1 MRAETGLPAEG
12 KLEHAIKKF
21 ENKLSKYRPTEKARI
36 MKAVEWAQHKH
47 GDQKRASGEPFFIHP
62 LKVAEFLVD
71 FGMDPEAVI
80 AALLHDVLEDTG
92 TSEAEMKKMF
102 GRDVV
107 SLVDGVTKISIVKAK
122 SKSIQETETMR
133 KMLMA
138 MTKDIRVILIK
149 LADKL
154 HNMQTLEH
162 LPPEKRK
169 KIANEC
175 LEIYA
180 PLAGRLGISG
190 LKTDLEDLAL
200 KHLKPD
206 VYKQLSGTIH
216 LVQHENVAYLK
227 KIERTILKS
236 AAAENINIEVSTRAK
251 HIYSVYRKM
260 KKRKKA
266 IDEINDLLGIRILCN
281 TPNECYTILGLV
293 HRLWPPIENRFKDY
307 IAMPKD
313 NQYQSLHTTVMCM
326 DGRRLEVQ
334 IRTYAMHYT
343 AEYGVAAHWIY
354 KDQNRGDKMK
364 PEDLA
369 IINRLKRWN
378 EQHIPQVE
386 FWEEIKSELLRDSIY
401 VFTPQG
407 HIIELAK
414 DATPIDFAYHIH
426 TEVGNHCIGAKADGS
441 IIPLNTPLRNTQ
453 VVEVMT
459 SSRGK
464 PNLNWLRFAKTS
476 KAKNKI
482 RQWLNKNNEDLI
494 IEKNII
500 AKNRPPAEHKPEE
513 KPRIEKPSEESG
525 DVVKSVVDPGR
536 IGFRIGDEKNMMISL
551 AHCCTPVTG
560 DSIIG
565 YVSRGRGIIVHKRSC
580 PNLAHI
586 DGFAERSIEVEWEA
600 VSPTASRRFEVTSK
614 RTNDLFSE
622 IEGSIRKYGGH
633 LIEGKL
639 EENDKGN
646 LKGSFTMEMH
656 RNVEYKQILKSI
668 RMIPSVLNIR
678 PLS

>member
-1 MRAETGLPAEG
+1 MDH
-12 KLEHAIKKF
+12 KIQKF
-21 ENKLSKYRPTEKARI
+21 ENKLSKYRPTERAKI
-36 MKAVEWAQHKH
+36 IKAVEWADLKH

-71 FGMDPEAVI
+71 LGMDHETII
-80 AALLHDVLEDTG
+80 AALLHDVLEDTS
-92 TSEAEMKKMF
+92 TSETEMKKEF
-102 GRDVV
+102 GRQVV
-107 SLVDGVTKISIVKAK
+107 ALVDGVTKISIVKAK

-133 KMLMA
+133 KMLIA
-138 MTKDIRVILIK
+138 MTKDIRVIIIK

-154 HNMQTLEH
+154 HNMQTLQH
-162 LPPEKRK
+162 LPEAKRK
-169 KIANEC
+169 NIANEC

-190 LKTDLEDLAL
+190 LKTDLEDLSL
-200 KHLKPD
+200 KHLRPD

-216 LVQHENVAYLK
+216 LVHHENENYLK
-227 KIERTILKS
+227 KVERTILKTTH
-236 AAAENINIEVSTRAK
+236 EEGIQIEVSTRIK

-281 TPNECYTILGLV
+281 TQNECYTILGIV

-307 IAMPKD
+307 IAMAKS
-313 NQYQSLHTTVMCM
+313 NQYQSLHTTVMCY

-354 KDQNRGDKMK
+354 KDTHEGEKLK

-369 IINRLKRWN
+369 IINKLKRWN
-378 EQHIPQVE
+378 EQHVPHVE
-386 FWEEIKSELLRDSIY
+386 FWEEIKGEILRDSIY
-401 VFTPQG
+401 VFTPKG
-407 HIIELAK
+407 HIVELAK
-414 DATPIDFAYHIH
+414 NSTPLDFAYHIH

-441 IIPLNTPLRNTQ
+441 IITLNTPLRNTQ
-453 VVEVMT
+453 VIEVLT
-459 SSRGK
+459 SNRGK
-464 PNLNWLRFAKTS
+464 PNVNWLRFAQTS

-482 RQWLNKNNEDLI
+482 RQWLNKHNEDLI

-500 AKNRPPAEHKPEE
+500 AKKAPLPAGEDKAEKPE
-513 KPRIEKPSEESG
+513 KKSGVKDTSEVIKRVIDSAR
-525 DVVKSVVDPGR
+525 VVFK
-536 IGFRIGDEKNMMISL
+536 IGDEKNMMISL
-551 AHCCTPVTG
+551 ANCCHPNTG
-560 DSIIG
+560 DDIIG
-565 YVSRGRGIIVHKRSC
+565 YVSRGRGIIVHKRNC
-580 PNLAHI
+580 PNLKNI
-586 DGFAERSIEVEWEA
+586 EEFKERSIEVEWEA
-600 VSPTASRRFEVTSK
+600 VSPVTSRRFEVTS
-614 RTNDLFSE
+614 RLTNDLFSE
-622 IEGSIRKYGGH
+622 IEGSVRKYGGH

-646 LKGSFTMEMH
+646 LKGAFTMEMN
-656 RNVEYKQILKSI
+656 RSVDYKQILKSI
-668 RMIPSVLNIR
+668 RTIPSVLNIR

>member
-1 MRAETGLPAEG
+1 M
-12 KLEHAIKKF
+12 EHTIKKF
-21 ENKLSKYRPTEKARI
+21 EDKLSRFRPTERVKI
-36 MKAVEWAQHKH
+36 IKAVEWAEQKH
-47 GDQKRASGEPFFIHP
+47 RDQKRASGEPFFVHP
-62 LKVAEFLVD
+62 LKVADFLVD
-71 FGMDPEAVI
+71 FGMDHETVI

-92 TSEAEMKKMF
+92 TSETEMKKEF
-102 GRDVV
+102 GRNVV
-107 SLVDGVTKISIVKAK
+107 ALVDGVTKISIVKAK

-133 KMLMA
+133 KMLIA
-138 MTKDIRVILIK
+138 MTKDLRVIIIK

-154 HNMQTLEH
+154 HNMQTLQH
-162 LPPEKRK
+162 LSEEKRK
-169 KIANEC
+169 RIANEC

-216 LVQHENVAYLK
+216 LVQHENLNYLK
-227 KIERTILKS
+227 KVERTILRS
-236 AAAENINIEVSTRAK
+236 THDEGIQIEVSTRAK

-266 IDEINDLLGIRILCN
+266 VEEINDLLGIRILCN
-281 TPNECYTILGLV
+281 TPNECYTILGIV

-307 IAMPKD
+307 IAMPKA
-313 NQYQSLHTTVMCM
+313 NQYQSLHTTVMCFE
-326 DGRRLEVQ
+326 GRRLEVQ

-343 AEYGVAAHWIY
+343 AEYGIAAHWVY
-354 KDQNRGDKMK
+354 KDSRNEKLKQ
-364 PEDLA
+364 EDLA
-369 IINRLKRWN
+369 IINKLKRWN
-378 EQHIPQVE
+378 EQHVPQVE
-386 FWEEIKSELLRDSIY
+386 FWDEIKSELLRDSIY
-401 VFTPQG
+401 VFTPKG
-407 HIIELAK
+407 HIVELAK

-441 IIPLNTPLRNTQ
+441 IITLNTPLRNTQ

-459 SSRGK
+459 SNRGK
-464 PNLNWLRFAKTS
+464 PNINWLRFAKTS

-482 RQWLNKNNEDLI
+482 RQWLNKHNEDLI

-500 AKNRPPAEHKPEE
+500 AKSKPAAPHAQPHPKEGEQAGKPVTDAG
-513 KPRIEKPSEESG
+513 KI
-525 DVVKSVVDPGR
+525 VKRVIDSAKVR
-536 IGFRIGDEKNMMISL
+536 FRIGDENNMMISL
-551 AHCCTPVTG
+551 ANCCKPVTG
-560 DSIIG
+560 DNIIG
-565 YVSRGRGIIVHKRSC
+565 YVSRGRGIIVHKRNC
-580 PNLAHI
+580 PNLKNI
-586 DGFAERSIEVEWEA
+586 KEFEERSVEVEWEA

-614 RTNDLFSE
+614 LTNDLFSE
-622 IEGSIRKYGGH
+622 IEGSVRKYGGH

-646 LKGSFTMEMH
+646 LKGAFTMEMS
-656 RNVEYKQILKSI
+656 RNGDYRQILKSI
-668 RMIPSVLNIR
+668 RTIPSVLNIR

>member
-1 MRAETGLPAEG
+1 M
-12 KLEHAIKKF
+12 EHKIKKF
-21 ENKLSKYRPTEKARI
+21 EDKISKYRPTEKARI
-36 MKAVEWAQHKH
+36 IKAVEWAELKH

-71 FGMDPEAVI
+71 LGMDHETVI

-92 TSEAEMKKMF
+92 TSESEMKKEF
-102 GRDVV
+102 GRNIVA
-107 SLVDGVTKISIVKAK
+107 LVDGVTKISIVKAK

-133 KMLMA
+133 KMLIA
-138 MTKDIRVILIK
+138 MTKDIRVIIIK

-154 HNMQTLEH
+154 HNMQTLQF
-162 LPPEKRK
+162 LPEQKRK
-169 KIANEC
+169 NIANEC

-206 VYKQLSGTIH
+206 VFKQLSGTIH
-216 LVQHENVAYLK
+216 LVQHENENYLK
-227 KIERTILKS
+227 KVERTILK
-236 AAAENINIEVSTRAK
+236 AAHDEDIQIEVSTRAK

-266 IDEINDLLGIRILCN
+266 IEEINDLLGIRILCN
-281 TPNECYTILGLV
+281 TPTECYTILGLV

-307 IAMPKD
+307 IAMPKS
-313 NQYQSLHTTVMCM
+313 NQYQSLHTTVMCYE
-326 DGRRLEVQ
+326 GRRLEVQ

-343 AEYGVAAHWIY
+343 AEYGIAAHWIY
-354 KDQNRGDKMK
+354 KDNNKKESMK

-369 IINRLKRWN
+369 IINKLKRWN
-378 EQHIPQVE
+378 EKHVPQVE
-386 FWEEIKSELLRDSIY
+386 FWEDVKSELLRDSIY
-401 VFTPQG
+401 VFTPKG
-407 HIIELAK
+407 HIVELAK
-414 DATPIDFAYHIH
+414 DATPLDFAYHIH
-426 TEVGNHCIGAKADGS
+426 TEVGNRCIGAKADGS

-453 VVEVMT
+453 VIEVLT
-459 SSRGK
+459 SNRGK
-464 PNLNWLRFAKTS
+464 PNINWLRYAKTS

-482 RQWLNKNNEDLI
+482 RQWLNKHNEDLI

-500 AKNRPPAEHKPEE
+500 AKNKPVPEKPAEEPVKEKTGKPE
-513 KPRIEKPSEESG
+513 KSEIIKRVIDSTK
-525 DVVKSVVDPGR
+525 V
-536 IGFRIGDEKNMMISL
+536 GFRIGEEKNMMISL
-551 AHCCTPVTG
+551 AHCCNPVTG

-565 YVSRGRGIIVHKRSC
+565 YVSRGRGIIVHKRDC
-580 PNLAHI
+580 PNLNHI
-586 DGFAERSIEVEWEA
+586 NEFDERSVDVEWEA
-600 VSPTASRRFEVTSK
+600 VSPVSSRRFEVTSK
-614 RTNDLFSE
+614 ITNDLFSE
-622 IEGSIRKYGGH
+622 IEGSVRKYGGH

-646 LKGSFTMEMH
+646 LKGSFTMEMN

-668 RMIPSVLNIR
+668 RTIPSVLNIR

>member
-1 MRAETGLPAEG
+1 M
-12 KLEHAIKKF
+12 EHTLKKF
-21 ENKLSKYRPTEKARI
+21 EDKLSRFRPTEKAKI
-36 MKAVEWAQHKH
+36 LKAVDWAEQKH
-47 GDQKRASGEPFFIHP
+47 SDQKRASGEPFFIHP
-62 LKVAEFLVD
+62 MRVAEFLVD
-71 FGMDPEAVI
+71 FGMDMETVI

-92 TSEAEMKKMF
+92 TSETEMKKEF
-102 GRDVV
+102 GRNVV
-107 SLVDGVTKISIVKAK
+107 ALVDGVTKISLVKAK

-133 KMLMA
+133 KMLIA
-138 MTKDIRVILIK
+138 MTKDLRVIIIK

-154 HNMQTLEH
+154 HNMQTLQY
-162 LPPEKRK
+162 LPPDKRK
-169 KIANEC
+169 RIANEC

-216 LVQHENVAYLK
+216 LAQNENLNYLK
-227 KIERTILKS
+227 KVERTILKS
-236 AAAENINIEVSTRAK
+236 AHEEGIQIEVSTRAK

-281 TPNECYTILGLV
+281 TANECYTILGLV

-307 IAMPKD
+307 IAMPKS
-313 NQYQSLHTTVMCM
+313 NQYQSLHTTVMCF

-343 AEYGVAAHWIY
+343 AEYGIAAHWVY
-354 KDQNRGDKMK
+354 KDSKNEKLKQ
-364 PEDLA
+364 EDLA
-369 IINRLKRWN
+369 IINKLKRWN
-378 EQHIPQVE
+378 EQHVPQVE
-386 FWEEIKSELLRDSIY
+386 FWDEIKSELLRDSIY
-401 VFTPQG
+401 VFTPKG
-407 HIIELAK
+407 HIVELAK

-459 SSRGK
+459 SNRGK
-464 PNLNWLRFAKTS
+464 PNVNWLRFAKTS

-482 RQWLNKNNEDLI
+482 RQWLNKHNEDLI

-500 AKNRPPAEHKPEE
+500 AKNKPAETPAQIPQKDGE
-513 KPRIEKPSEESG
+513 KPGKSANEAGEI
-525 DVVKSVVDPGR
+525 VKRVIDSAKVR
-536 IGFRIGDEKNMMISL
+536 FRIGDENNMMISL
-551 AHCCTPVTG
+551 ANCCKPVTG
-560 DSIIG
+560 DNIIG
-565 YVSRGRGIIVHKRSC
+565 YVSRGRGIIVHKRNC
-580 PNLAHI
+580 PNLKNI
-586 DGFAERSIEVEWEA
+586 KEFEERSVEVEWEA
-600 VSPTASRRFEVTSK
+600 VSPTATRRFEVTSK
-614 RTNDLFSE
+614 ITNDLFSE

-646 LKGSFTMEMH
+646 LKGSFTMEMN
-656 RNVEYKQILKSI
+656 RNDDYKQILKSI
-668 RMIPSVLNIR
+668 RTIPSVLNIR

>member
-1 MRAETGLPAEG
+1 
-12 KLEHAIKKF
+12 
-21 ENKLSKYRPTEKARI
+21 
-36 MKAVEWAQHKH
+36 MKAALWAERKH

-62 LKVAEFLVD
+62 LKVADFLVE
-71 FGMDPEAVI
+71 FGMDHETII

-92 TSEAEMKKMF
+92 TSENEMRKDF
-102 GRDVV
+102 GRNIVA
-107 SLVDGVTKISIVKAK
+107 LVDGVTKISIVKAK

-133 KMLMA
+133 KMLIA
-138 MTKDIRVILIK
+138 MTKDIRVIIIK

-154 HNMQTLEH
+154 HNMQTLQY
-162 LPPEKRK
+162 LPEKKRK
-169 KIANEC
+169 SIANEC

-216 LVQHENVAYLK
+216 LAQHENVNYLRK
-227 KIERTILKS
+227 VERTILRE
-236 AAAENINIEVSTRAK
+236 AHNEGIQIEVSTRAK

-266 IDEINDLLGIRILCN
+266 VDEINDLLGIRILCN
-281 TPNECYTILGLV
+281 TPTECYTILGVV

-307 IAMPKD
+307 IAMPKS
-313 NQYQSLHTTVMCM
+313 NQYQSLHTTVMCYE
-326 DGRRLEVQ
+326 GRRLEVQ

-354 KDQNRGDKMK
+354 KNTHKGEKLK

-369 IINRLKRWN
+369 IINKLKRWN
-378 EQHIPQVE
+378 EQHVPQGE

-401 VFTPQG
+401 VFTPKG
-407 HIIELAK
+407 HIVELAK
-414 DATPIDFAYHIH
+414 DSTPVDFAYHIH
-426 TEVGNHCIGAKADGS
+426 TEVGNHCIGAKTDGS

-459 SSRGK
+459 SPRGK
-464 PNLNWLRFAKTS
+464 PNINWLRFAKTS

-482 RQWLNKNNEDLI
+482 RQWINKHNEDLI

-500 AKNRPPAEHKPEE
+500 AKNKPAPPPRELPVAEKKPA
-513 KPRIEKPSEESG
+513 G
-525 DVVKSVVDPGR
+525 DPGEVIKR
-536 IGFRIGDEKNMMISL
+536 VIDSARVRFRIGDEKNMMISL
-551 AHCCTPVTG
+551 AHCCNPVTG
-560 DSIIG
+560 DNIIG
-565 YVSRGRGIIVHKRSC
+565 YVSRGRGIIVHKRDC
-580 PNLAHI
+580 PNLKHI
-586 DGFAERSIEVEWEA
+586 DEFKERSIEVEWEA

-614 RTNDLFSE
+614 LTNDLFSE
-622 IEGSIRKYGGH
+622 IEGSIRKFGGH

-639 EENDKGN
+639 EETDKGN
-646 LKGSFTMEMH
+646 LKGSFTMEMN
-656 RNVEYKQILKSI
+656 RTIDYKQILKSI

>member
-1 MRAETGLPAEG
+1 
-12 KLEHAIKKF
+12 
-21 ENKLSKYRPTEKARI
+21 
-36 MKAVEWAQHKH
+36 MKAALWAENKH

-62 LKVAEFLVD
+62 LKVADFLVE
-71 FGMDPEAVI
+71 FGMDHETII

-92 TSEAEMKKMF
+92 TSENEMRKDF
-102 GRDVV
+102 GRNIVA
-107 SLVDGVTKISIVKAK
+107 LVDGVTKISIVKAK

-133 KMLMA
+133 KMLIA
-138 MTKDIRVILIK
+138 MTKDIRVIIIK

-154 HNMQTLEH
+154 HNMQTLQY
-162 LPPEKRK
+162 LPEKKRK
-169 KIANEC
+169 SIANEC

-216 LVQHENVAYLK
+216 LAQHENVNYLRK
-227 KIERTILKS
+227 VERTILRE
-236 AAAENINIEVSTRAK
+236 AHNEGIQIEVSTRAK

-266 IDEINDLLGIRILCN
+266 VDEINDLLGIRILCN
-281 TPNECYTILGLV
+281 TPTECYTILGVV

-307 IAMPKD
+307 IAMPKS
-313 NQYQSLHTTVMCM
+313 NQYQSLHTTVMCYE
-326 DGRRLEVQ
+326 GRRLEVQ

-354 KDQNRGDKMK
+354 KNTHKGEKLK

-369 IINRLKRWN
+369 IINKLKRWN
-378 EQHIPQVE
+378 EQHVPQGE

-401 VFTPQG
+401 VFTPKG
-407 HIIELAK
+407 HIVELAK
-414 DATPIDFAYHIH
+414 DSTPVDFAYHIH
-426 TEVGNHCIGAKADGS
+426 TEIGNHCIGAKTDGS

-459 SSRGK
+459 SPRGK
-464 PNLNWLRFAKTS
+464 PNINWLRFAKTS

-482 RQWLNKNNEDLI
+482 RQWINKHNEDLI

-500 AKNRPPAEHKPEE
+500 AKNKPAPPRDLPVAEKKPA
-513 KPRIEKPSEESG
+513 G
-525 DVVKSVVDPGR
+525 DPGEVIKR
-536 IGFRIGDEKNMMISL
+536 VIDSARVRFRIGDEKNMMISL
-551 AHCCTPVTG
+551 AHCCNPVTG
-560 DSIIG
+560 DNIIG
-565 YVSRGRGIIVHKRSC
+565 YVSRGRGIIVHKRDC
-580 PNLAHI
+580 PNLKHI
-586 DGFAERSIEVEWEA
+586 EEFKERSIEVEWEA

-614 RTNDLFSE
+614 LTNDLFSE
-622 IEGSIRKYGGH
+622 IEGSIRKFGGH

-639 EENDKGN
+639 EETDKGN
-646 LKGSFTMEMH
+646 LKGSFTMEMN
-656 RNVEYKQILKSI
+656 RTIDYKQILKSI